1 MGSNTKILVVDD
13 SSSMRRIIKRILDQF
28 GFTNILEAKDGSM
41 ALEELRKEKVDLILA
56 DWSMPKMTGLDLLKT
71 IRSDN
76 NLRDI
81 SFIMVT
87 AEGQKK
93 DILEATR
100 AGVSNYI
107 AKPFTPETLSE
118 TIKRTLKE

>member
-1 MGSNTKILVVDD
+1 
-13 SSSMRRIIKRILDQF
+13 
-28 GFTNILEAKDGSM
+28 M

-107 AKPFTPETLSE
+107 VKPFTPETLSE